1 MLKEIELEKTVIADS
16 FSRAAESYDSAAW
29 YQRRV
34 GEQLLSKVKEY
45 VAPSASKVQCLD
57 VGAGTGLFTRLL
69 ASLPWVDQTMGLDMA
84 EGMVLHARKQ
94 ASTTKDMT
102 WLVGDAE
109 SLPLKDGSIDLI
121 FSNMA
126 IQWVRHP
133 QRLFKEWARV
143 LKPQGYAAFTTL
155 LPATLHE
162 LTTCWQK
169 VDDYQHVN
177 QFTPLPEMKQSINE
191 SGLKIELFERK
202 IDILQ
207 YQDVKSLLKELKAV
221 GAHNINVKRPK
232 TMMGKTHWQQFQRAY
247 EDLKTP
253 QGALPATW
261 HMLYGVLK
269 HD

>member
-1 MLKEIELEKTVIADS
+1 MHENTLLEKTAIADS

-34 GEQLLSKVKEY
+34 GEKLVSKVDELIS
-45 VAPSASKVQCLD
+45 PEMLSAQCLD
-57 VGAGTGLFTRLL
+57 VGAGTGHFSRQL
-69 ASLPWVDQTMGLDMA
+69 AALPWIDQLSGLDIA
-84 EGMVLHARKQ
+84 TGMMRHASQ
-94 ASTTKDMT
+94 HTSSSENIT

-109 SLPLKDGSIDLI
+109 NLPLKEGTVDLI

-126 IQWVRHP
+126 IQWAQQPHT
-133 QRLFKEWARV
+133 LFKEWARV
-143 LKPQGYAAFTTL
+143 LKPQGYAAFSTL

-162 LTTCWQK
+162 LAACWQK
-169 VDDYQHVN
+169 VDAYQHVN
-177 QFTPLPEMKQSINE
+177 QFTPLAEMKQAVE
-191 SGLKIELFERK
+191 AAGFKIVLFERT

-221 GAHNINVKRPK
+221 GAHNINAKRPK
-232 TMMGKTHWQQFQRAY
+232 AMMGKTHWQQFQSAY
-247 EDLKTP
+247 EALRTP
-253 QGALPATW
+253 QGTLPATW